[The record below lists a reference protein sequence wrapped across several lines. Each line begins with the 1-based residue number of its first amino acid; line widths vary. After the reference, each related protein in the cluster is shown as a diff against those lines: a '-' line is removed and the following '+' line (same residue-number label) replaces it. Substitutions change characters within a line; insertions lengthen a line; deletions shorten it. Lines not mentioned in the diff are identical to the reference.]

1 MDSKGIVALAKM
13 EFYEAWAEAEKQ
25 EKEAAAQKA
34 ASSSVPRKRRRLPE
48 PVACVPVTHDPYLVL
63 EGPSKSSPASNF
75 DDEQK
80 QEEEESSSS
89 DSDTSST
96 EDTSPVDGAGQ
107 NLDTE
112 KNIPSESK
120 AIEEKVTET
129 KFDEDVPLKVTVMT
143 ERQDDV
149 QRQMKKEEEE
159 VKEVG
164 EVKSE
169 IKSEALLENLTNA
182 LLFAEVERVKA
193 AAATE
198 VPVPGSQGK
207 WGKPPGPV
215 PQPAQAVA
223 PLAPASAKCGAV
235 PKSKPPWRENNV
247 VSAEPIASAP
257 APPLPPPSDPPPVD
271 GSVRPRSPSQPPRD
285 DRPRGPAGPQ
295 NEGYYYTFFSSRREY
310 ERLVRNQFRSRRGR
324 NQRVP

>member
-1 MDSKGIVALAKM
+1 M

-34 ASSSVPRKRRRLPE
+34 ASSSAPRKKRRLPE
-48 PVACVPVTHDPYLVL
+48 PVDCVPVTHDPYLVL
-63 EGPSKSSPASNF
+63 EGTSKSSTF
-75 DDEQK
+75 DEQK
-80 QEEEESSSS
+80 REEEESSSS

-96 EDTSPVDGAGQ
+96 EDTSPADGAGQ

-129 KFDEDVPLKVTVMT
+129 KFDEDVPLKATVMT

-149 QRQMKKEEEE
+149 QRQMKKEEE

-169 IKSEALLENLTNA
+169 IKSDVPEVLLENLTNA

-198 VPVPGSQGK
+198 APVQGSHGK

-215 PQPAQAVA
+215 PEPAQAVA

-257 APPLPPPSDPPPVD
+257 APPLPPPSDPPPAD

-285 DRPRGPAGPQ
+285 NRPRGPAGPQ

-324 NQRVP
+324 NQRHP